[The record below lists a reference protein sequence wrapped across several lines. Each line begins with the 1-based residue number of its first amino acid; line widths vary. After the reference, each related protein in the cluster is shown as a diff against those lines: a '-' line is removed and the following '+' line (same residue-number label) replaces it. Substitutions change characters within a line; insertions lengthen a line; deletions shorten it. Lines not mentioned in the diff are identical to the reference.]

1 VKRLA
6 SLGLT
11 LAVFATLAAGCGG
24 LDEFDITRSTEAT
37 VPAGPPSGGGT
48 LSGFGALDV
57 GSAES
62 LQREGIDPSDVDSA
76 ELRRLEVQVLS
87 GSSLETFVEAVEIRI
102 QSPGLPER
110 VVASKSGIRALPA
123 DTRVV
128 ALDVTPGV
136 DLKPY
141 LTATSATLSVG
152 ATGSG
157 PAEETRLRVT
167 ATVRV
172 DVNVSGLFD

>member
-1 VKRLA
+1 
-6 SLGLT
+6 
-11 LAVFATLAAGCGG
+11 
-24 LDEFDITRSTEAT
+24 
-37 VPAGPPSGGGT
+37 
-48 LSGFGALDV
+48 
-57 GSAES
+57 
-62 LQREGIDPSDVDSA
+62 VDSA

-87 GSSLETFVEAVEIRI
+87 GSSLETFVETVEIRI